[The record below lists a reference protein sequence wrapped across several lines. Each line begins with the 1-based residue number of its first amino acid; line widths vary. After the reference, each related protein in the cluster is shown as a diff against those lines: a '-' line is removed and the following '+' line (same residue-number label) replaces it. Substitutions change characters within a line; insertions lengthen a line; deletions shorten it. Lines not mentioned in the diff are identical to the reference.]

1 MQVII
6 VFIVYS
12 NNYIHLLII
21 IYIQTNCLVLRN
33 KKKHNYILPFTGFN
47 ENHLTKSAK
56 HGIIH
61 FVGGA

>member
-33 KKKHNYILPFTGFN
+33 KKNITIYSLLRV
-47 ENHLTKSAK
+47 LTKT
-56 HGIIH
+56 I
-61 FVGGA
+61 